1 MEVTFTRRGDI
12 PFYHCAQPAW
22 AGAAHGFS
30 TRVGGVSPA
39 PWDSLNLG
47 AGRGDEA
54 ANVAENFRR
63 FCAVLGCPTRLVK
76 NRQEHTCRVR
86 VVGEADV
93 LPSPADRGDRSAD
106 ALITDVPGICLTAF
120 TADCIPILL
129 YDPVRRAVG
138 AAHGGWRGA
147 AGGIAAETV
156 RAMVRAYGCKP
167 EDILAAI
174 GPGIG
179 PCCFETHGDVPDAV
193 TAGLGA
199 KAAPLITPLP
209 GTDKFRVDLK
219 GVNAQWLQAAGVA
232 PEHIARCGACTAC
245 HPELFWSH
253 RRVGNARGS
262 MAALI
267 ALR

>member
-1 MEVTFTRRGDI
+1 MEITL
-12 PFYHCAQPAW
+12 
-22 AGAAHGFS
+22 AA
-30 TRVGGVSPA
+30 
-39 PWDSLNLG
+39 L
-47 AGRGDEA
+47 
-54 ANVAENFRR
+54 
-63 FCAVLGCPTRLVK
+63 K
-76 NRQEHTCRVR
+76 
-86 VVGEADV
+86 VVG
-93 LPSPADRGDRSAD
+93 
-106 ALITDVPGICLTAF
+106 
-120 TADCIPILL
+120 
-129 YDPVRRAVG
+129 
-138 AAHGGWRGA
+138 
-147 AGGIAAETV
+147 
-156 RAMVRAYGCKP
+156 YG
-167 EDILAAI
+167 LAAI

-209 GTDKFRVDLK
+209 GADKFRVDLK
-219 GVNAQWLQAAGVA
+219 GVNAQWLQAAGVL